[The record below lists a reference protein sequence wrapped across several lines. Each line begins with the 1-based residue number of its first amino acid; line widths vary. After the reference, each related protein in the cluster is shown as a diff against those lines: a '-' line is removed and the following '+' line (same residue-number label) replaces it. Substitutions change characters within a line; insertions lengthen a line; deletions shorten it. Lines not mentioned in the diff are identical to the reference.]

1 MNNPRPTR
9 FLRAALGVFAAVTV
23 LAAMSLHHGWNNYHQ
38 DIELT
43 YTGVITA
50 NDIGNPH
57 TYIDLRITERSTKD
71 ERGAAYNGIEEWNV
85 VLAPL
90 TRMQNRGMT
99 DTAVLNEGETVI
111 VVGYPHRTVEKEMRA
126 ERIIIGE
133 MTIELR

>member
-1 MNNPRPTR
+1 MARS
-9 FLRAALGVFAAVTV
+9 LRARPLAATFGALAVALV
-23 LAAMSLHHGWNNYHQ
+23 LAGMSLHHGWSNYHQ
-38 DIELT
+38 DLELT
-43 YTGVITA
+43 YTGVITK

-57 TYIDLRITERSTKD
+57 TYIDLRVTERSSPD
-71 ERGAAYNGIEEWNV
+71 ERAAQYAEIPEWNV

-99 DTAVLNEGETVI
+99 DTAVLNVGETVT
-111 VVGYPHRTVEKEMRA
+111 VVAYPHRSVAREMRA